1 MTHYQKGVRLER
13 EVIQLFK
20 ENGYTAFRTAGSHSP
35 FDVVLVKTTEE
46 NKKICFVAF
55 VQCKVSKLRSNKTG
69 DTWPDSQ
76 RHSPEQLPKLL
87 SKN

>member
-1 MTHYQKGVRLER
+1 MSNYEKGVRLER
-13 EVIQLFK
+13 DVIRIFK

-55 VQCKVSKLRSNKTG
+55 VQCKVSKLKHTG
-69 DTWPDSQ
+69 NPQQSL
-76 RHSPEQLPKLL
+76 SPAEQSRLL
-87 SKN
+87 H